1 MMSKINREQIRTE
14 IGARVAAARK
24 VAGLTQ
30 YQIAEAIG
38 IPQRTV
44 SFYERGEGDLPSSLL
59 VSLAE
64 ILDIDIR
71 DLLGVDISEPVR
83 RGPRSVVEQRA
94 EAVRTLPPRDQKFV
108 LKFLDQVLEDHTRR
122 RKKGHKLAAE

>member
-1 MMSKINREQIRTE
+1 MSKMNREQIRTE

-30 YQIAEAIG
+30 HQLARAVG
-38 IPQRTV
+38 IPQRTL

-59 VSLAE
+59 VPLAE

-71 DLLGVDISEPVR
+71 ELLGIDMAAPTR

-94 EAVRTLPPRDQKFV
+94 EAVRMLPPRDQKFV
-108 LKFLDQVLEDHTRR
+108 LKFLDQVLEDHS
-122 RKKGHKLAAE
+122 RKS